1 MRKRIIMKYQR
12 KVYAK
17 MQEGIMTTVISSV
30 FAHKIKEEMNV
41 IAAQI
46 KENALKELKKKGQ

>member
-1 MRKRIIMKYQR
+1 
-12 KVYAK
+12 
-17 MQEGIMTTVISSV
+17 MTTVISSV

-41 IAAQI
+41 ISAQI